1 MHSSSSSLSSS
12 LDGLDVDEIDLEV
25 ETTLTSFELS
35 ESLHDESDDFLIFLI
50 FFFSLL
56 AVFSLS
62 TSLICGMIFS
72 FFLYKI
78 NF

>member
-1 MHSSSSSLSSS
+1 LHSSSSSLSSS
-12 LDGLDVDEIDLEV
+12 LDGLDVDEIDFEV
-25 ETTLTSFELS
+25 ETTLTS
-35 ESLHDESDDFLIFLI
+35 ESLHDESDDFLIFFFI

-72 FFLYKI
+72 FFFIK
-78 NF
+78 

>member
-1 MHSSSSSLSSS
+1 LHTSSLSSS

-25 ETTLTSFELS
+25 EITLTSFELS
-35 ESLHDESDDFLIFLI
+35 ESLHDESDDFLIFFFI

-72 FFLYKI
+72 FFL
-78 NF
+78 